1 MKMRRDA
8 GLPRIGPPFSGKK
21 KEGWKRCWGKDVGT
35 RSDSFNGGKVLGVS
49 VLEGGLELGFGVR
62 GLDFWRN
69 GAGGGD
75 QVGW

>member
-1 MKMRRDA
+1 MVRHSRE
-8 GLPRIGPPFSGKK
+8 KK
-21 KEGWKRCWGKDVGT
+21 RKGGKDVGEKMLEPGVIPSMAE
-35 RSDSFNGGKVLGVS
+35 RYWGVS